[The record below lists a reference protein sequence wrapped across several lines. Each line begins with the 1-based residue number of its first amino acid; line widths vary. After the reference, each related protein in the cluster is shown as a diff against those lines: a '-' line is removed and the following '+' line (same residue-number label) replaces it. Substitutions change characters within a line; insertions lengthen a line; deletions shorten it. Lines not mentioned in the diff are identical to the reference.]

1 AILLPIFAALSIAIV
16 YVPFVL
22 LLRVKKVAACTMVI
36 VVAVVNFLTFINAIL
51 WPNDN
56 IAAWF
61 TGVGVCDIEVQIR
74 TPMSTLLATSM
85 AYLTK
90 DLAMAM
96 DTDNPRLVE
105 SRAQRRRRL
114 WVELTFCFAI
124 PILQMA
130 LYYIVQANRFAI
142 VTVYGCVDSV
152 DSSWPTVVIRAIWPP
167 LFALLNC
174 YYAILVIYRL
184 YKHRGMLSKTL
195 SSTGSGL
202 SAQRFLKLF
211 FMASSFLLIYL
222 PVTLYFF
229 YLNLPIPFTPYSWSR
244 LHAPESWD
252 PIVFYTTATFPRTQ
266 YNGWVGVA
274 MGFLCFIFYG
284 MNNEAIDIYK
294 SWSIKLGFATLFPR
308 L

>member
-1 AILLPIFAALSIAIV
+1 
-16 YVPFVL
+16 
-22 LLRVKKVAACTMVI
+22 
-36 VVAVVNFLTFINAIL
+36 
-51 WPNDN
+51 
-56 IAAWF
+56 
-61 TGVGVCDIEVQIR
+61 
-74 TPMSTLLATSM
+74 
-85 AYLTK
+85 
-90 DLAMAM
+90 
-96 DTDNPRLVE
+96 
-105 SRAQRRRRL
+105 
-114 WVELTFCFAI
+114 
-124 PILQMA
+124 
-130 LYYIVQANRFAI
+130 
-142 VTVYGCVDSV
+142 
-152 DSSWPTVVIRAIWPP
+152 
-167 LFALLNC
+167 
-174 YYAILVIYRL
+174 
-184 YKHRGMLSKTL
+184 MLSKTL

-308 L
+308 LLQPREIERRGSSSSGTAKASWTHHFDLVSKTLHYLDGSRKSSQTSSISTIS

>member
-1 AILLPIFAALSIAIV
+1 MCRFVSRCLHIKSAARARSWHHFESYPTSSEMENLASPVSYHTGPNAILLPVFAALSIAIV

-174 YYAILVIYRL
+174 YYA
-184 YKHRGMLSKTL
+184 SKSTEAYPL
-195 SSTGSGL
+195 APFINFDSS
-202 SAQRFLKLF
+202 RD
-211 FMASSFLLIYL
+211 L
-222 PVTLYFF
+222 PSVQ
-229 YLNLPIPFTPYSWSR
+229 
-244 LHAPESWD
+244 APRYA
-252 PIVFYTTATFPRTQ
+252 F
-266 YNGWVGVA
+266 
-274 MGFLCFIFYG
+274 
-284 MNNEAIDIYK
+284 
-294 SWSIKLGFATLFPR
+294 
-308 L
+308 